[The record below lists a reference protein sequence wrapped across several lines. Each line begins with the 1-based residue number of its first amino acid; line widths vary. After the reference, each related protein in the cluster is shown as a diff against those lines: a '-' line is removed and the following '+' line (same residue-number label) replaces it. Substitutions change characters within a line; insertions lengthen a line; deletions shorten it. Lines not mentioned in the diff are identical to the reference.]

1 VLIMTKAPR
10 PGEVK
15 TRLEPLLGREGC
27 AELQRELIRH
37 TADWVAA
44 AADHAW
50 VAYSPQDAR
59 QEIAELIPSGTSMFP
74 QTQGHLGRR
83 LLHAVGVIG
92 DAFAG
97 RLAAIGTDAP
107 LLGPHQVQEAF
118 TALADG
124 HDACVVPALDG
135 GYCLIAL
142 GRPIGLPFHLPPDS
156 WGGPRVLELT
166 LKLLSG
172 AGCRTAQLAPVPD
185 LDVPADVHR
194 LLANMDCPLELR
206 TVLSK
211 AMAA

>member
-1 VLIMTKAPR
+1 MTKAPR

-37 TADWVAA
+37 TAAWAAA

-59 QEIAELIPSGTSMFP
+59 QEIAELIPCGTSMFP

-83 LLHAVGVIG
+83 LLHAVGVISQG
-92 DAFAG
+92 FAG
-97 RLAAIGTDAP
+97 RLAVIGTDAP
-107 LLGPHQVQEAF
+107 LLGPHQMEQTF
-118 TALADG
+118 TALHTG

-135 GYCLIAL
+135 GYCLIGL
-142 GRPIGLPFHLPPDS
+142 GRPVGLPFHLPPDS

-172 AGCRTAQLAPVPD
+172 AGYRTAQLAPVPD
-185 LDVPADVHR
+185 LDLPADVHR
-194 LLANMDCPLELR
+194 LLASADCPVALR
-206 TVLSK
+206 MVVSRAL
-211 AMAA
+211 AA